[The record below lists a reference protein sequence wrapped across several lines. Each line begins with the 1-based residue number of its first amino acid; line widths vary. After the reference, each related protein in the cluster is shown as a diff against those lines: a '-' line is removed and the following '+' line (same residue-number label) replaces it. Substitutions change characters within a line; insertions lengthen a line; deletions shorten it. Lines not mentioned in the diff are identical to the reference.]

1 MGSVAGLVISPKWP
15 FLGCSP
21 DGIVLENGVPL
32 AALRLNGH
40 IPNRI

>member
-1 MGSVAGLVISPKWP
+1 MLLDWLLAPNGH
-15 FLGCSP
+15 LGCSP

-40 IPNRI
+40 IPKRI

>member
-21 DGIVLENGVPL
+21 DGIVLENGD
-32 AALRLNGH
+32 
-40 IPNRI
+40 